1 MACTTVQRACRH
13 LIPFLLLLLTILQ
26 STLAEQDLNHDAL
39 EGVNGF
45 EQLAQFSE
53 EHDAQ
58 LRRAYMALMSM
69 FSDATREA
77 ATRYGAIELRTL
89 SNELESH
96 IHTVNSNTD
105 KRHRLDLKRS
115 VSDDNDDNGEGGAE
129 GILARLF
136 SSPSPDTESELDIA
150 QTDME
155 ATSTGEQ
162 TEPDSGATT
171 LGKRLLGGLLGN
183 ILGGDAGKAG
193 GADGAA
199 GAAAGGAGKGGIGG
213 IISNVAGDVVGK
225 LLSSTG
231 SGFAGAGFFGGVG
244 AGQGA
249 AQALNL
255 ATAAKAK
262 TTGEQV
268 AQENGMKN
276 SGLNPIISNAAMG
289 LTATAVKAA
298 MNSPLL
304 SKLPPIAALAA
315 SLGAG
320 VGSGGAMGLG
330 VTSKN
335 VAPPLNGSSVED
347 IVGGLGF
354 GASRAFTSNLNLTGG
369 LASLLP
375 PANIGATVQ
384 GVGSGIGKGAAL
396 GLKLTR
402 NASIEPPPPASL
414 QDIPGVAGSLS
425 FGLSRS
431 FTDSIDVS
439 NIAGLVPGNLD
450 IGASVLSLASGLGG
464 GAAQGL
470 GLAAKN
476 KNLAPPSPK
485 AVSDIPGI
493 AGTLGFGLSNSF
505 TSGADLNAQ
514 SLGGLLPNF
523 SFGDAA
529 LNVGNGVGKGAALGL
544 KFTNDSSIAPPVPQ
558 AAQDIPGLAGTVAF
572 GLSRSFTDA
581 LGQKSLANL
590 VPANLDVGGLALS
603 AGTGIGNGA
612 ARGLKLTKADLAPA
626 LPKSNADLNGIAGTF
641 AFGLSNS
648 LTDNLNLS
656 AQSLGAAIPPID
668 FNSAALSVGNGIGS
682 GAALGLKLTQKDA
695 SGFETPAPPS
705 VPSLADIPKIAGTLA
720 FGVSKSLTGSINGSG
735 MSISN
740 LIPADLDIGEVAL
753 GAGRGLGSGASM
765 GLGLA
770 SMTMLKSRAESNSSS
785 SNVPGLVEKFTF
797 GLGNSFTDKIN
808 ISSQAQNLASNLPP
822 VDLGATVLSV
832 GSGLGL
838 GSAKG
843 LGLAKADA
851 QAPPMPE
858 SLKDIPQLAGTFSF
872 GLSDAL
878 TKNLNITGLLGGL
891 TKNAGGMLAKF
902 AAPVAS
908 GLGKGI
914 GTGSAVGLGLQPET
928 DIASP
933 QRSSTQGGDIDAEA
947 LAQSFAEGLTSRF
960 LANDTAG
967 KLVKSVSGGN
977 GTGGITDLV
986 GKIDVP
992 RIANGLARG
1001 LLTGAGDGVQA
1012 VGGINAI
1019 INGTSAAPVGP
1030 IADTKVEF
1038 DDSTGG
1044 AVVGFGQGLGAS
1056 GVVTLQKLLAR
1067 GINLRRSLQWHN
1079 DGDAG
1084 DPNTRDLVVARRQEN
1099 APSPLNLTRLV
1110 SAKALSTVGQKG
1122 VDVLTCDGI
1131 GGLFL
1136 LLSGLQKSGTL
1147 PTGDF
1152 SENTLDSVRTLIPR
1166 DVIRVES
1173 QGSTFEVDGSV
1184 LADNLGKSD
1193 FNLFGT
1199 LTINGS
1205 PFGRYAAF
1213 LAVHIASAI
1222 IGLYVVWPLV
1232 LTLGSLQNMA
1242 IRLRIPL
1249 LISAWTP
1256 RTTMILRLFVVA
1268 PSLIFILVFGLLSGA
1283 AAGHFRTAHGI
1294 LGLITLLVA
1303 IAAIALSFF
1312 AKPAELTPG
1321 DPVSGT
1327 AKLGTASWASHACN
1341 QVLMALLLPTAFT
1354 GFADLSSVTLCLTRA
1369 VVTFELAVSLGMGIV
1384 FVFALGMYMSSA
1396 ELTLVFMANRKIKKQ
1411 KLEEKNR
1418 NNENL
1423 GGDQGE

>member
-1 MACTTVQRACRH
+1 MACITVQQACRH
-13 LIPFLLLLLTILQ
+13 LVIFLLLLFTILQ
-26 STLAEQDLNHDAL
+26 STLAEQKLNHDAS
-39 EGVNGF
+39 EGINGF
-45 EQLAQFSE
+45 EQLAQLSG

-77 ATRYGAIELRTL
+77 ATRYGAIELRAL
-89 SNELESH
+89 SNELEDH
-96 IHTVNSNTD
+96 IHMVNSNTD

-115 VSDDNDDNGEGGAE
+115 VSDDNDNSGEGETE

-136 SSPSPDTESELDIA
+136 SSLNPEGESELD
-150 QTDME
+150 TRHSTLN
-155 ATSTGEQ
+155 ATSNSDQ
-162 TEPDSGATT
+162 TKPDSSQPTT
-171 LGKRLLGGLLGN
+171 LGKRLLGGLVGN
-183 ILGGDAGKAG
+183 LLGGDGKAG

-199 GAAAGGAGKGGIGG
+199 GGRAGKGGIGG

-255 ATAAKAK
+255 ATAAKTK
-262 TTGEQV
+262 STGEQV

-289 LTATAVKAA
+289 LTATA
-298 MNSPLL
+298 
-304 SKLPPIAALAA
+304 
-315 SLGAG
+315 
-320 VGSGGAMGLG
+320 
-330 VTSKN
+330 
-335 VAPPLNGSSVED
+335 
-347 IVGGLGF
+347 
-354 GASRAFTSNLNLTGG
+354 
-369 LASLLP
+369 
-375 PANIGATVQ
+375 

-402 NASIEPPPPASL
+402 NASIEPPAPASL

-431 FTDSIDVS
+431 FTDTIDVS
-439 NIAGLVPGNLD
+439 NIANLAPKNLD

-485 AVSDIPGI
+485 ALSDIPGI

-505 TSGADLNAQ
+505 ASGADLNAQ
-514 SLGGLLPNF
+514 SLSGLLPNF

-603 AGTGIGNGA
+603 TGTGIGNGA

-656 AQSLGAAIPPID
+656 AKSLGAAIPPID

-720 FGVSKSLTGSINGSG
+720 FGVSKSLTGSINGSS

-753 GAGRGLGSGASM
+753 GAGRGLGGGASM

-770 SMTMLKSRAESNSSS
+770 SMTMLKSRAGSNLSS

-808 ISSQAQNLASNLPP
+808 ISSQAKNLAANLPP

-878 TKNLNITGLLGGL
+878 TKNWNITRLFGGFMM
-891 TKNAGGMLAKF
+891 NAGGLLAKY

-908 GLGKGI
+908 GLGKGMGI
-914 GTGSAVGLGLQPET
+914 GSAVGLGLQPET

-933 QRSSTQGGDIDAEA
+933 QRPLIRDGDSDAEA

-960 LANDTAG
+960 LANDTIG
-967 KLVKSVSGGN
+967 NLIKSLSGGN
-977 GTGGITDLV
+977 GTGGVTNLV

-1012 VGGINAI
+1012 VGGVNAI
-1019 INGTSAAPVGP
+1019 IDGTSTAPFGP
-1030 IADTKVEF
+1030 IPDTKVDY

-1044 AVVGFGQGLGAS
+1044 AAVGFGQGLGTS

-1067 GINLRRSLQWHN
+1067 GINLRRSLRWDN
-1079 DGDAG
+1079 AG
-1084 DPNTRDLVVARRQEN
+1084 DTGDSKTRDLVVVRQQEN
-1099 APSPLNLTRLV
+1099 APSPLNLSRLV
-1110 SAKALSTVGQKG
+1110 SAKALSTIGQKG
-1122 VDVLTCDGI
+1122 VDVLTCDGVA
-1131 GGLFL
+1131 GVL
-1136 LLSGLQKSGTL
+1136 LLLGGLQKSGTL
-1147 PTGDF
+1147 PAGNF
-1152 SENTLDSVRTLIPR
+1152 SQNTLDSVKTLIPR
-1166 DVIRVES
+1166 GVIHVES
-1173 QGSTFEVDGSV
+1173 QGSTFDVDGSI
-1184 LADNLGKSD
+1184 LADGLGKPGFS
-1193 FNLFGT
+1193 LFGT

-1222 IGLYVVWPLV
+1222 IGLYVIWPTV
-1232 LTLGSLQNMA
+1232 LMLDSLQNIA
-1242 IRLRIPL
+1242 IRLRIPT
-1249 LISAWTP
+1249 LISARRP
-1256 RTTMILRLFVVA
+1256 KTTRILRLFVVI
-1268 PSLIFILVFGLLSGA
+1268 PSLLLILVFGLLSGA

-1294 LGLITLLVA
+1294 LGLIVLLVA
-1303 IAAIALSFF
+1303 IVAIALSFF
-1312 AKPAELTPG
+1312 AKPAEVTPG
-1321 DPVSGT
+1321 DPVSGIT
-1327 AKLGTASWASHACN
+1327 KLGKATWASHACN
-1341 QVLMALLLPTAFT
+1341 QVLLTLLLPTAFN
-1354 GFADLSSVTLCLTRA
+1354 GFGDLSSVTLCLTRA
-1369 VVTFELAVSLGMGIV
+1369 VVPFEMAVSLG
-1384 FVFALGMYMSSA
+1384 S
-1396 ELTLVFMANRKIKKQ
+1396 TLVFSYVVGMFMSSSELFLVVMTNRKAKKQ

-1418 NNENL
+1418 GNENQ
-1423 GGDQGE
+1423 GGDQGEEMRNVLPSTRPRSTAQFL